1 MSETFRPDNPDQ
13 LRDLLAWATTEG
25 KTVEIVGTGSKRAVG
40 RPMAADHVVELG
52 GMAGITL
59 YEPDELVM
67 TASPATPIAEI
78 EAALSEKNQ
87 QLEFEPPDYGPLLA
101 SVNSGQGGS
110 TARSNAPTGTL
121 GGVISCNLSG
131 PRRIKS
137 GAARDHFL
145 GFHAVSGR
153 GEIFKSGG
161 RVVKNVTGY
170 DLSKL
175 MAGSWGTLAAMT
187 DVTVKVLPVPEKT
200 RTALLVGA
208 DSAQAAQA
216 MIQAMQSPHEV
227 SGAAWLP
234 APLAS
239 ASGVDLVAGQKGAV
253 TALRVEGPGPS
264 AEYRC
269 NALREMLSAFG
280 ATEELHSV
288 NSIAFWREV
297 RDVMPFARPG
307 DDRAVWKLS
316 APPASAPQL
325 VGELTAIKGAEA
337 FLDWSGGLVWL
348 ALPAGTDASHEAV
361 RAAVDRT
368 TGHATLFRAPE
379 EIRRTIPVFQPQP
392 GAKTLLSQR
401 VKAAFDPKGILNP
414 GRMYADI

>member
-1 MSETFRPDNPDQ
+1 VSEKFRPDNPEQ
-13 LRDLLAWATTEG
+13 LRDLLAWATSEE
-25 KTVEIVGTGSKRAVG
+25 KTLEIVGTGSKRAVG
-40 RPMAADHVVELG
+40 RPMAVDHVVELG
-52 GMAGITL
+52 GMAGISL

-78 EAALSEKNQ
+78 EAALSENNQ

-101 SVNSGQGGS
+101 SVSAGQGG
-110 TARSNAPTGTL
+110 TGTLSNAPAGSL
-121 GGVISCNLSG
+121 GGVIACNLSG
-131 PRRIKS
+131 PRRVKS

-208 DSAQAAQA
+208 EPDKAVRA
-216 MIQAMQSPHEV
+216 MIEAMQSPHEV
-227 SGAAWLP
+227 SGATWLP
-234 APLAS
+234 ASLAES
-239 ASGVDLVAGQKGAV
+239 SGVELIAGQKGSVA
-253 TALRVEGPGPS
+253 ALRVEGPGPS

-269 NALREMLSAFG
+269 NALRGMLAEYG
-280 ATEELHSV
+280 ATEELHSI

-297 RDVMPFARPG
+297 RDVIPFAMPG

-316 APPASAPQL
+316 APPASAPAL
-325 VGELTAIKGAEA
+325 VDELTAIDGAEA
-337 FLDWSGGLVWL
+337 FLDWGGGLVWL
-348 ALPAGTDASHEAV
+348 ALPPGTDASHEAV
-361 RAAVDRT
+361 RAVIGRT
-368 TGHATLFRAPE
+368 TGHATLFRAPA
-379 EIRRTIPVFQPQP
+379 EIRRNIPVFQPQA
-392 GAKTLLSQR
+392 GANTLLAQR
-401 VKAAFDPKGILNP
+401 VKAAFDPKGVLNP
-414 GRMYADI
+414 GRMYEDV

>member
-1 MSETFRPDNPDQ
+1 MSETFRPNNPDQ
-13 LRDLLAWATTEG
+13 LRDLLAWAASG
-25 KTVEIVGTGSKRAVG
+25 DKTLEIVGTGSKRALG
-40 RPMAADHVVELG
+40 RPMAVDHVVELS
-52 GMAGITL
+52 GMAGISL

-78 EAALSEKNQ
+78 EAALRENNQ

-101 SVNSGQGGS
+101 SVTGGQGGS
-110 TARSNAPTGTL
+110 GARSNAPSGSL

-131 PRRIKS
+131 PRRVKS

-187 DVTVKVLPVPEKT
+187 DVTVKVLPVPERT

-208 DSAQAAQA
+208 GPDKAVPA
-216 MIQAMQSPHEV
+216 MVKAMQSPHEV

-234 APLAS
+234 ASLAGNS
-239 ASGVDLVAGQKGAV
+239 SVELIAGQKGPVA
-253 TALRVEGPGPS
+253 ALRIEGPGPS
-264 AEYRC
+264 TEYRC
-269 NALREMLSAFG
+269 NALREMLAEFG
-280 ATEELHSV
+280 TTEELHST

-297 RDVMPFARPG
+297 RDVMPFANPG

-316 APPASAPQL
+316 APPASAPDL
-325 VGELTAIKGAEA
+325 VGELTAIEGAEA

-348 ALPAGTDASHEAV
+348 ALPPGTDASHEAV
-361 RAAVDRT
+361 RAAVERT

-379 EIRRTIPVFQPQP
+379 EIRRNIPVFQPQP
-392 GAKTLLSQR
+392 GPRTMLAQR

-414 GRMYADI
+414 GRMYEEI

>member
-1 MSETFRPDNPDQ
+1 VSETFRPDNPDQ
-13 LRDLLAWATTEG
+13 LRDLLAWAASES
-25 KTVEIVGTGSKRAVG
+25 KTIEIVGTGSKRSLG
-40 RPMAADHVVELG
+40 RPMTVDHVVELG
-52 GMAGITL
+52 GMAGISL

-67 TASPATPIAEI
+67 TASPATPVAEI
-78 EAALSEKNQ
+78 EAALRENNQ

-101 SVNSGQGGS
+101 SVSAGGGS
-110 TARSNAPTGTL
+110 GGRSNAPTGSL

-131 PRRIKS
+131 PRRVKS

-208 DSAQAAQA
+208 GTDKAVRA
-216 MIQAMQSPHEV
+216 MVMAMQSPHEV

-234 APLAS
+234 ESLAE
-239 ASGVDLVAGQKGAV
+239 ATGVDLVAGQKGAV
-253 TALRVEGPGPS
+253 AALRVEGPGPS

-269 NALREMLSAFG
+269 NALREMLAEFG
-280 ATEELHSV
+280 ATEELHST
-288 NSIAFWREV
+288 NSIAFWREI

-316 APPASAPQL
+316 APPASAPDL
-325 VGELTAIKGAEA
+325 VGELTAIEGAEA
-337 FLDWSGGLVWL
+337 FLDWGGGLVWL
-348 ALPAGTDASHEAV
+348 ALPARSDASHEAV
-361 RAAVDRT
+361 RAAIDRT

-379 EIRRTIPVFQPQP
+379 EIRRNIPVFQPQP
-392 GAKTLLSQR
+392 GARTLLAQR

-414 GRMYADI
+414 GRMYEDI

>member
-13 LRDLLAWATTEG
+13 LRDLLAWAASDD
-25 KTVEIVGTGSKRAVG
+25 KKLEIVGAGSKRQVG
-40 RPMAADHVVELG
+40 RPMGADHVVELG
-52 GMAGITL
+52 GMAGISL

-67 TASPATPIAEI
+67 TAGPAMPIAEI
-78 EAALSEKNQ
+78 EATLRENNQ

-101 SVNSGQGGS
+101 SVNGGQGGS
-110 TARSNAPTGTL
+110 DSRDNAPAGTL
-121 GGVISCNLSG
+121 GGTISCNLSG

-161 RVVKNVTGY
+161 RAVKNVTGY

-175 MAGSWGTLAAMT
+175 MAGSWGTLAVMT
-187 DVTVKVLPVPEKT
+187 DVTVRVLPVPEKT

-208 DSAQAAQA
+208 GPDRAVQA

-234 APLAS
+234 GPLAA
-239 ASGVDLVAGQKGAV
+239 ASGVELIAGQGGSVA
-253 TALRVEGPGPS
+253 ALRVEGPGPS

-269 NALREMLSAFG
+269 GALREILSAFG
-280 ATEELHSV
+280 ATEELHSA
-288 NSIAFWREV
+288 NSTIFWREV
-297 RDVMPFARPG
+297 RDVLPFAKPG

-316 APPASAPQL
+316 VPPASAPQL
-325 VGELTAIKGAEA
+325 VGELAAIDEAEA
-337 FLDWSGGLVWL
+337 FLDWSGGLIWL
-348 ALPAGTDASHEAV
+348 ALPAGSDASHEAV
-361 RAAVDRT
+361 RAAVDRA

-379 EIRRTIPVFQPQP
+379 EIRRNIPVFQPQP
-392 GAKTLLSQR
+392 GARSLLAQR

-414 GRMYADI
+414 GRMYAEI

>member
-13 LRDLLAWATTEG
+13 LRDLLAWATSEE
-25 KTVEIVGTGSKRAVG
+25 KTIEIVGTGSKRALG
-40 RPMAADHVVELG
+40 RPVNADHVVELG

-59 YEPDELVM
+59 YEPNELVM

-78 EAALSEKNQ
+78 EAALSENSQ

-101 SVNSGQGGS
+101 SVSGGQGGS
-110 TARSNAPTGTL
+110 GARSNAPAGTL
-121 GGVISCNLSG
+121 GGAIACNLSG
-131 PRRIKS
+131 PRRVKS

-175 MAGSWGTLAAMT
+175 LAGSWGTLAAMT
-187 DVTVKVLPVPEKT
+187 DVTVKVLPLPEKT
-200 RTALLVGA
+200 RTALLIGA
-208 DSAQAAQA
+208 DPAQAVQA
-216 MIQAMQSPHEV
+216 MIKAMQSPHEV

-234 APLAS
+234 ASLAGG
-239 ASGVDLVAGQKGAV
+239 SGVELVSGQKGSVA
-253 TALRVEGPGPS
+253 ALRVEGPGPS

-269 NALREMLSAFG
+269 NALREMLAEYG
-280 ATEELHSV
+280 GTEELHSI

-316 APPASAPQL
+316 APPASAPEL
-325 VGELTAIKGAEA
+325 VAELGEIEGAET
-337 FLDWSGGLVWL
+337 FLDWGGSLAWL
-348 ALPAGTDASHEAV
+348 ALPAGADASHEAV
-361 RAAVDRT
+361 RAAIERT

-379 EIRRTIPVFQPQP
+379 EIRRAVPVFQPQP
-392 GAKTLLSQR
+392 GARTMLAQR

>member
-1 MSETFRPDNPDQ
+1 VSETFRPDNPDQ
-13 LRDLLAWATTEG
+13 LRDLLAWATSEQ
-25 KTVEIVGTGSKRAVG
+25 KAMEIVGTGSKRAVG

-52 GMAGITL
+52 GMAGISL
-59 YEPDELVM
+59 YEPNELVM

-78 EAALSEKNQ
+78 EAALSENNQ
-87 QLEFEPPDYGPLLA
+87 QLEFEPPDYGSLLA
-101 SVNSGQGGS
+101 SVSGGQGGS
-110 TARSNAPTGTL
+110 GARSNAPTGTL

-131 PRRIKS
+131 PRRVKS

-200 RTALLVGA
+200 RTALLIGA
-208 DSAQAAQA
+208 DPARAVQA

-234 APLAS
+234 TSLAS
-239 ASGVDLVAGQKGAV
+239 GSGVELIAGQKGSVA
-253 TALRVEGPGPS
+253 ALRVEGPGPS

-269 NALREMLSAFG
+269 RALREMLAEFG
-280 ATEELHSV
+280 ATEELHST

-297 RDVMPFARPG
+297 RDVMPFSSPG

-316 APPASAPQL
+316 APPASASGL
-325 VGELTAIKGAEA
+325 VGELTAIEGAEA

-348 ALPAGTDASHEAV
+348 ALPAGIDASHEAV

-368 TGHATLFRAPE
+368 TGHATLYRAPE
-379 EIRRTIPVFQPQP
+379 EIRRNVPVFPPQP
-392 GAKTLLSQR
+392 GAKTMLAQR

-414 GRMYADI
+414 GRMYEDI

>member
-1 MSETFRPDNPDQ
+1 MTETLRPDNPDQ
-13 LRDLLAWATTEG
+13 LRDLLAWATAEE
-25 KTVEIVGTGSKRAVG
+25 KTVEVVGGGSKRALG
-40 RPMAADHVVELG
+40 RPITADHVVQLG

-59 YEPDELVM
+59 YEPNELVM
-67 TASPATPIAEI
+67 TANPATPIGEI
-78 EAALSEKNQ
+78 EAALGEKNQ
-87 QLEFEPPDYGPLLA
+87 QLEFEPPNYGPLLA
-101 SVNSGQGGS
+101 STGGGQGAAGG
-110 TARSNAPTGTL
+110 RSNVPTGTL
-121 GGVISCNLSG
+121 GGAIACNLSG

-187 DVTVKVLPVPEKT
+187 EVTVKVLPSPEKT

-208 DSAQAAQA
+208 DPARAVQA
-216 MIQAMQSPHEV
+216 MIKAMQSPHEV

-234 APLAS
+234 ASLAD
-239 ASGVDLVAGQKGAV
+239 ASGVDLIAGHKGPVA
-253 TALRVEGPGPS
+253 ALRVEGPGPS

-269 NALREMLSAFG
+269 NALREMLSEFG
-280 ATEELHSV
+280 ATEELHSM
-288 NSIAFWREV
+288 NSVAFWREV
-297 RDVMPFARPG
+297 RDVMPFAAPG
-307 DDRAVWKLS
+307 DQRAVWKLS
-316 APPASAPQL
+316 VPPAAAPDL
-325 VGELTAIKGAEA
+325 VDELTAIDGSDA
-337 FLDWSGGLVWL
+337 FLDWGGGLVWL
-348 ALPAGTDASHEAV
+348 ALPTGADASHEAV
-361 RAAVDRT
+361 RAAIERS

-379 EIRRTIPVFQPQP
+379 EIRRAVPVFQPQP
-392 GAKTLLSQR
+392 GARTMLAQR